1 MRTFR
6 LTLAAA
12 ILGVAAVA
20 FAAPTGAYVQPTG
33 PTLAITLTV
42 NPTSVVA
49 GQPVTITA
57 TIINNTLLQQV
68 TTGTITVVPPK
79 ATAATRPVTFKFPVN
94 VAPQATQTTTKTFTV
109 PLHAIKGTYT
119 VTFMVPGAAAP
130 IGATL
135 AVT

>member
-1 MRTFR
+1 MRTLR

-42 NPTSVVA
+42 NPTTVVA
-49 GQPVTITA
+49 GHPVTITA
-57 TIINNTLLQQV
+57 TITNNTLLQQV

-79 ATAATRPVTFKFPVN
+79 MTATTRPVTFKFPIN
-94 VAPQATQTTTKTFTV
+94 VAAQATQTTTKTFTV
-109 PLHAIKGTYT
+109 PLNAIKGTYT

-130 IGATL
+130 IAATFG
-135 AVT
+135 VT